1 MPHWMIKAA
10 IQGGLARL
18 PQPWRWN
25 QLLQR
30 RVTRRLRMT
39 EQRVLGKWAQCRR
52 HWEHV
57 QRYGAK
63 RATVLELGTGWYPVA
78 PIGLY
83 LLGADRIHT
92 VDIAGMMDAEAPAQT
107 ARCYLSLLEADRLG
121 DVDHDRVAGLR
132 EALPHGRG
140 LLAALNIEAIV
151 SDAARLPMQPD
162 SVDLFVS
169 NNTLEHVP
177 ERDILRIFTEFRRV
191 ARAGAVMSHFIDM
204 ADHYALFDR
213 SITVFNYM
221 RYSEQQW
228 RLFNNSLH
236 YQNRLRLS
244 DYRRLT
250 EDPGWEVVLE
260 DPTRGPA
267 EHLARVPLA
276 PAFRRYSE
284 ADLLIFA
291 SWMVSRLSQPLETRG

>member
-10 IQGGLARL
+10 IQGCLAQL
-18 PQPWRWN
+18 PQPWHWN

-52 HWEHV
+52 HMDHA
-57 QRYGAK
+57 QRYGAAP
-63 RATVLELGTGWYPVA
+63 ATALELGTGWYPVV
-78 PIGLY
+78 PIGLH
-83 LLGADRIHT
+83 LLGVDRIHT
-92 VDIAGMMDAEAPAQT
+92 VDIAGMMAADAPAQT
-107 ARCYLSLLEADRLG
+107 ARCYLALIDAGRLG
-121 DVDHDRVAGLR
+121 EVARDRVENLR
-132 EALPHGRG
+132 EALTRGRG
-140 LLAALNIEAIV
+140 LLAALNIEPIV
-151 SDAARLPMQPD
+151 SPADRLSLPAA

-177 ERDILRIFTEFRRV
+177 APDIDRTFTEFGRV

-221 RYSEQQW
+221 RYSEAHW
-228 RLFNNSLH
+228 RFFNNSLH

-244 DYRRLT
+244 DYRRLH
-250 EDPGWEVVLE
+250 EDAGWQVVLE
-260 DPTRGPA
+260 QPTRGA
-267 EHLARVPLA
+267 REQLARVPMA

-284 ADLLIFA
+284 EDLTTFE
-291 SWMVSRLSQPLETRG
+291 SWMVSRLA

>member
-10 IQGGLARL
+10 IQAGLAQL

-30 RVTRRLRMT
+30 HVTRRLRMT

-52 HWEHV
+52 HSEHA
-57 QRYGAK
+57 QRYGAAP
-63 RATVLELGTGWYPVA
+63 ATALELGTGWYPVV

-83 LLGADRIHT
+83 LLGVDHIYT
-92 VDIAGMMDAEAPAQT
+92 VDIAGMTDAEAPAQT
-107 ARCYLSLLEADRLG
+107 ARCYLALHDAGRLG
-121 DVDHDRVAGLR
+121 EVAPDRVEGLR
-132 EALPHGRG
+132 EALARGRG

-151 SDAARLPMQPD
+151 SSAAQLSLPSA

-169 NNTLEHVP
+169 NNTLEHIP
-177 ERDILRIFTEFRRV
+177 ARDIRPIFEEFGRI
-191 ARAGAVMSHFIDM
+191 ARARAVMSHFIDM

-221 RYSEQQW
+221 GYSEAQW

-244 DYRRLT
+244 DYRSLH
-250 EDPGWEVVLE
+250 EAAGWEVVFE
-260 DPTRGPA
+260 EPTRGAP
-267 EHLARVPLA
+267 EHLARVSIA
-276 PAFRRYSE
+276 PGFRRYSQD
-284 ADLLIFA
+284 DLLIFE
-291 SWMVSRLSQPLETRG
+291 SWMVSRRVPSGD